1 MGRNIFFHID
11 INSAFLSMEAAY
23 RTKVLGNVFDLRTVP
38 SVIAGSKADRH
49 GIILAKS
56 IPCKKYGIT
65 TGEPIGMAL
74 SKCPELIV
82 EGANYEL
89 YVEASRHFVEILKE
103 YTDDVEQYSIDEC
116 WLNMSGI
123 PEIERIPV
131 LLAHEIKDRIKNE
144 MDLTVNVGVSENKLL
159 AKMAG
164 DFSKPNK
171 VHTLFPNEIEKKM
184 WPLPVSDLF
193 GVGYAT
199 TKKLDGLGI
208 LTIGELANTDLNI
221 LHSHLKSQADVLI
234 AFANGISFSDIG
246 FIPSS
251 VGVSRY
257 NKGYGNSYTI
267 PVDVADS
274 ETAHQVILSLCE
286 TVASRMRA
294 DGAYGSV
301 VVISIRYNNLLGF
314 SHQLPIKNPTDATS
328 EIYKYAVKCF
338 DEAWNKALPVR
349 KIGVRMTRITNQRI
363 RQYDMF
369 EGDLFERMSAVD
381 HVIDDIRLRYGENAI
396 IRARFAKSQISA
408 MSGGVSK
415 DRRTGPIGTVV

>member
-23 RTKVLGNVFDLRTVP
+23 RTKVLGETFDLRTVP
-38 SVIAGSKADRH
+38 SVIAGSKAERH

-56 IPCKKYGIT
+56 IPCKKFGIT
-65 TGEPIGMAL
+65 TGEPIDKAR

-82 EGANYEL
+82 EGANYGL

-116 WLNMSGI
+116 WMDMSGI
-123 PEIERIPV
+123 PEIDRIPV

-164 DFSKPNK
+164 DFSKPDK
-171 VHTLFPNEIEKKM
+171 VHTLFPYEIKRKM

-199 TKKLDGLGI
+199 TKKLNDLGI
-208 LTIGELANTDLNI
+208 RTIGELANTDLNI
-221 LHSHLKSQADVLI
+221 LRSHIKSQADVLI

-251 VGVSRY
+251 VGPSRY

-267 PVDVADS
+267 PYDVTDS

-286 TVASRMRA
+286 TVGSRMRA
-294 DGAYGSV
+294 DGAYGSII
-301 VVISIRYNNLLGF
+301 VISIRYSNLLGF
-314 SHQLPIKNPTDATS
+314 SHQLQMRCPTDATS

-338 DEAWNKALPVR
+338 GEVWNKAYPIR
-349 KIGVRMTRITNQRI
+349 KIGVRMTRVTDQRI
-363 RQYDMF
+363 CQLDMF
-369 EGDLFERMSAVD
+369 EGDIFDRFSAAD

-396 IRARFAKSQISA
+396 MRARFANSQIGF
-408 MSGGVSK
+408 MNGGVAK
-415 DRRTGPIGTVV
+415 DRRTGPIGTV

>member
-1 MGRNIFFHID
+1 MGREIFFHVD

-23 RTKVLGNVFDLRTVP
+23 RTKVLGETFDLRTVP
-38 SVIAGSKADRH
+38 SVIAGSKAERH

-56 IPCKKYGIT
+56 IPCKKYGIA
-65 TGEPIGMAL
+65 TGEPIDKAR

-82 EGANYEL
+82 EGANYGL

-116 WLNMSGI
+116 WMNMSGI
-123 PEIERIPV
+123 SEIERIPV

-144 MDLTVNVGVSENKLL
+144 MDLTVNVGVSDNKLL

-164 DFSKPNK
+164 ELSKPDK

-199 TKKLDGLGI
+199 TKKLNSLGI
-208 LTIGELANTDLNI
+208 RTIGELANTDLNI
-221 LHSHLKSQADVLI
+221 LRSHLKSQADVLI

-251 VGVSRY
+251 VGPSRY

-267 PVDVADS
+267 PFDVTDS

-286 TVASRMRA
+286 TVGARMRA
-294 DGAYGSV
+294 DGVYGSI
-301 VVISIRYNNLLGF
+301 VVISIRYSNLLGF
-314 SHQLPIKNPTDATS
+314 SHQLSMKNPTDATS
-328 EIYKYAVKCF
+328 EIYKFAVKCF
-338 DEAWNKALPVR
+338 DEAWNKSYPIR
-349 KIGVRMTRITNQRI
+349 KIGVRTTRITNERI
-363 RQYDMF
+363 RQYDMI
-369 EGDLFERMSAVD
+369 EGDLFDRLSAVD
-381 HVIDDIRLRYGENAI
+381 HVIDDIRLKYGENAI
-396 IRARFAKSQISA
+396 MRARFANSHIGF
-408 MSGGVSK
+408 MNGGVDK
-415 DRRTGPIGTVV
+415 DRRTGPIGVV